1 MQYLTRFNKI
11 NRHVCPR
18 QAIMY
23 DLRTEMLK
31 WKEDGDQIITMGNA
45 YVESKYITDL
55 FDKLGMRE
63 LIIKRHGKTITDTT
77 IGNRLGQA
85 IYGIWVTRGVNIIAG
100 GYFPYI

>member
-1 MQYLTRFNKI
+1 
-11 NRHVCPR
+11 
-18 QAIMY
+18 MY

-63 LIIKRHGKTITDTT
+63 TITDTT